1 MINWWVFV
9 AQLVDKFHIPMRE
22 AWSMTLRE
30 YNMLF
35 RHKETKP
42 VVSTYDRRDLDDILS
57 AFEVKEL

>member
-1 MINWWVFV
+1 M